1 MEELNW
7 RRHQW
12 IADHILPWEAEV
24 RRWLSRY
31 TRTLYADDIDDLIQE
46 AYAKLWS
53 SDFSHV
59 KDGRRFLYTVVRN
72 TLHDQLR
79 RARIVQIECVA
90 EIDTLDFGEVPG
102 PERLVSARQ
111 QFEQLLEVLKTL
123 TPQRRTVYQLR
134 KFEDLPLREIAQ
146 RLGVTEKTVENLLRL
161 AQAQVMQA
169 LFAEGE
175 AADYTSEKNY
185 ERRRKRD

>member
-1 MEELNW
+1 MEDLTW

-111 QFEQLLEVLKTL
+111 QFERLLEVLKTL

-175 AADYTSEKNY
+175 AADYMSEKNY

>member
-1 MEELNW
+1 MEDLTW

>member
-46 AYAKLWS
+46 AYARLWS

-59 KDGRRFLYTVVRN
+59 RDGRRFLYTIVRN
-72 TLHDQLR
+72 ALHDQLR

-90 EIDTLDFGEVPG
+90 EIDTLDLGEVPG

-123 TPQRRTVYQLR
+123 TPQRRAVYQLR
-134 KFEDLPLREIAQ
+134 KFEDLPLKEIAK

-161 AQAQVMQA
+161 AQAQVIKA

-175 AADYTSEKNY
+175 AAEYTSEKNY